1 MSEELLHF
9 IETLKKR
16 KGSERLDYSDE
27 AATKQGIILRI
38 LSLLGWNAFN
48 IDEVKPEHAVA
59 EGRVDYSLRIE
70 GKDRLFIEVKKAGEE
85 LDGHEEQLLA
95 YSFKAGIRIA
105 VLTNGF
111 EWWFYLP
118 LNEGSWEQRKFYM
131 IDISQQ
137 ESQDVVSKFVDFLSR
152 DNVSNEKVIAN
163 AEEVYKSRKKE
174 GILKETFLKAWDR
187 LISEPDD
194 RLIELMTNKT
204 EELCGYKPD
213 AELVEQF
220 LAKRV
225 TQRTEPA
232 PQPAKSNFTSTRR
245 NISTQTASVSGGY
258 TNKSI
263 SAFILNE
270 KQYRPK
276 SWKELLMTMC
286 DVLRESH
293 GNEFEKVLNLV
304 GRKRPYFT
312 RNPNELRIPQEIS
325 GTNIFVETNLSANQ
339 ITKICSDMLS
349 VFGYPE
355 DALKIETS

>member
-1 MSEELLHF
+1 M
-9 IETLKKR
+9 
-16 KGSERLDYSDE
+16 
-27 AATKQGIILRI
+27 RI
-38 LSLLGWNAFN
+38 
-48 IDEVKPEHAVA
+48 D
-59 EGRVDYSLRIE
+59 
-70 GKDRLFIEVKKAGEE
+70 GKDRLFIEVKKTGEE
-85 LDGHEEQLLA
+85 LEGHEEQLLA

-152 DNVSNEKVIAN
+152 DNVSSEKSIAN
-163 AEEVYKSRKKE
+163 SEEVYKSRKKE
-174 GILKETFLKAWDR
+174 SILKETFQKAWDK

-204 EELCGYKPD
+204 EELCGYKPE

-220 LAKRV
+220 LARRV
-225 TQRTEPA
+225 TPRTVPASQLVKSSSAYIQRGVP
-232 PQPAKSNFTSTRR
+232 
-245 NISTQTASVSGGY
+245 TQIASASGGY

-263 SAFILNE
+263 SVFVFNR
-270 KQYRPK
+270 KQYQPK
-276 SWKELLMTMC
+276 SWKELLLTMC

-293 GNEFEKVLNLV
+293 GSEFEKVLNLV

-312 RNPNELRIPQEIS
+312 RNPNELRIPQEIG

-339 ITKICSDMLS
+339 ITKICSNMLS
-349 VFGYPE
+349 AFGYRE

>member
-1 MSEELLHF
+1 MNEELLHF
-9 IETLKKR
+9 VETLKKR

-27 AATKQGIILRI
+27 AATKQGIILKI
-38 LSLLGWNAFN
+38 LSLLGWSAFN
-48 IDEVKPEHAVA
+48 IDEIKPEHTVS
-59 EGRVDYSLRIE
+59 EGRVDYSLRIN
-70 GKDRLFIEVKKAGEE
+70 GKDRMFIEVKKAGEE
-85 LDGHEEQLLA
+85 LDGHEEKLLA

-118 LNEGSWEQRKFYM
+118 LNEGSWEQRKFYT

-152 DNVSNEKVIAN
+152 DNVNGEKGIAN
-163 AEEVYKSRKKE
+163 AEEVYKSRQKE
-174 GILKETFLKAWDR
+174 GILRETFPKAWDR
-187 LISEPDD
+187 LVSEPDD

-204 EELCGYKPD
+204 EEICGYKPD

-220 LAKRV
+220 LAKHANQRIGATPQLV
-225 TQRTEPA
+225 KFVPTHTQRD
-232 PQPAKSNFTSTRR
+232 
-245 NISTQTASVSGGY
+245 ISTPTTSFSGGY

-263 SAFILNE
+263 SIFVFNG
-270 KQYRPK
+270 KQYRAN

-286 DVLRESH
+286 DVLRENH
-293 GNEFEKVLNLV
+293 GSEFEKILSLV

-312 RNPNELRIPQEIS
+312 RNPNELRIPQEIG

-339 ITKICSDMLS
+339 ITKICSNMLS
-349 VFGYPE
+349 AFGYPE
-355 DALKIETS
+355 DALKIETA

>member
-1 MSEELLHF
+1 MNEELFHF
-9 IETLKKR
+9 VETLKKR

-27 AATKQGIILRI
+27 AATKQGIVLRI

-70 GKDRLFIEVKKAGEE
+70 RKDRLFIEVKKAGEE

-111 EWWFYLP
+111 KWWFYLP

-137 ESQDVVSKFVDFLSR
+137 ESQDVVSKFIDFLSR
-152 DNVSNEKVIAN
+152 DNVTNEKVITN

-174 GILKETFLKAWDR
+174 SILKETFLKAWDR

-220 LAKRV
+220 LVKRV
-225 TQRTEPA
+225 TQRAEST
-232 PQPAKSNFTSTRR
+232 PQLVKSSFTPTRR
-245 NISTQTASVSGGY
+245 DISTQTASVSGGY
-258 TNKSI
+258 TNKSV
-263 SAFILNE
+263 SAFIFNE

-276 SWKELLMTMC
+276 SWKELLMAMC
-286 DVLRESH
+286 DVFKESQ
-293 GNEFEKVLNLV
+293 GSEFEKVLNLV

-312 RNPNELRIPQEIS
+312 RNPNELRIPQKIS
-325 GTNIFVETNLSANQ
+325 GTNIFVETNLNANQ

-355 DALKIETS
+355 DALKIETV